1 MFEGYMFQAS
11 SYAADIDNL
20 IWLIAA
26 FTGFWFI
33 LAEVL
38 FFGLIFKFR
47 ARSGV
52 KTEYITGKE
61 PHLKKWITIPHFLI
75 IVCDVFIVWGSFS
88 VWTNVKLTLPEAD
101 TTVRV
106 IGQQWAWVFQHPG
119 SDNELD
125 TADDIYTVDDLFVE
139 NGKSYHYLLES
150 RDVLHNFSVPVFRL
164 KQDAIPGR
172 RITGWFEPTQAGSY
186 DIQCAEICGIAH
198 GAMYGRIHVQGAAE
212 HAAWVASNS
221 PVSTEP
227 VPTELALSAL
237 PAVPPA
243 ESVSGAATTSSLEN

>member
-11 SYAADIDNL
+11 TYAGDIDNL

-26 FTGFWFI
+26 LVGFWFL
-33 LAEVL
+33 LAEG
-38 FFGLIFKFR
+38 FFFWLIFKFK
-47 ARSGV
+47 ARPGV
-52 KTEYITGKE
+52 KSEYITGKE
-61 PHLKKWITIPHFLI
+61 PHLKKWISVPHALI
-75 IVCDVFIVWGSFS
+75 IVCDVFIVAGSIY
-88 VWTNVKLTLPEAD
+88 VWTNVKLTLPEAE

-139 NGKSYHYLLES
+139 NGKTYHFQLES
-150 RDVLHNFSVPVFRL
+150 RDVIHNFSVPVFRL

-172 RITGWFEPTQAGSY
+172 RITGWFEPTKSGSY
-186 DIQCAEICGIAH
+186 DVQCAEICGIAH
-198 GAMYGRIHVQGAAE
+198 GAMLGRIHVQEPAE

-221 PVSTEP
+221 PVISAP
-227 VPTELALSAL
+227 SPTDLALAAPSADGG
-237 PAVPPA
+237 
-243 ESVSGAATTSSLEN
+243 SGAVTTTSSHDH

>member
-61 PHLKKWITIPHFLI
+61 PHLK
-75 IVCDVFIVWGSFS
+75 
-88 VWTNVKLTLPEAD
+88 
-101 TTVRV
+101 
-106 IGQQWAWVFQHPG
+106 
-119 SDNELD
+119 
-125 TADDIYTVDDLFVE
+125 
-139 NGKSYHYLLES
+139 
-150 RDVLHNFSVPVFRL
+150 
-164 KQDAIPGR
+164 
-172 RITGWFEPTQAGSY
+172 
-186 DIQCAEICGIAH
+186 
-198 GAMYGRIHVQGAAE
+198 
-212 HAAWVASNS
+212 
-221 PVSTEP
+221 
-227 VPTELALSAL
+227 
-237 PAVPPA
+237 
-243 ESVSGAATTSSLEN
+243 